1 MPSHNRFD
9 VYEGFRIQ
17 FKEGQTMNRLREQA
31 SAAHNVNE
39 SAADA
44 TRSAPE
50 LLHTLIDSSIILA
63 EAWNDVPKEMQR
75 QLQEIATPDSLLGK
89 LEQMGLITLFQG
101 ERIRAGSYS
110 SLVLGNYRVLRRLGS
125 GAGVVFVA
133 EHILMR
139 RKMALKVFAINPA
152 DTGSFVTRFL
162 REMRV
167 TAGLDHPH
175 IVAAFDAGM
184 CPGVH
189 RGDPDLYYFASELL
203 TGQDLEQFVYHSLP
217 TIGVACGLIYQ
228 ITGALDEAQRQ
239 QLVHRDIK
247 PTNIFVIEN
256 RQAKLLDFGLA
267 RHMRG
272 HDFTKP
278 EVENVVVGSLEY
290 MAPEQIFEPT
300 EVDIRTD
307 IFSLGAVLYFA
318 LTGRSPF
325 PVQGNL
331 MESMIRR
338 RDQQA
343 LSARE
348 HRPDLPFELDN
359 VLKRMLALRPEERFA
374 TPQAVMQA
382 LAPFLDN
389 EGFSRASSDKQAVE
403 LDFGV
408 GVRQGSSAARV
419 LIADHNPDQRRQF
432 ARALAAA
439 GLESLDA
446 ADTDGALAKLRS
458 EPIEAVLMSAQLP
471 GCASRAVVK
480 ALRDNPPCPNLKIIL
495 TSTIGSGE
503 EMAELLLAGADD
515 YLRLP
520 LSNVQLTARVKSALK
535 HKQAQDHQAELNQ
548 QLLDMN
554 TELERS
560 LGGRTTDLVQA
571 RNALV
576 LALARL
582 VEYRSL
588 EAHAHLSRMQRYCT
602 TLAQEATG
610 NESFANQIT
619 PEFLQT
625 LECCAPLH
633 DIGNVGLPDHVLLKA
648 GKLDEQ
654 ETRLMQSHTTIGA
667 ETLRHVAHKF
677 GNNVGFLAMA
687 FDIARHHHENYD
699 GTGYPD
705 HLAGNDI
712 PLAARIVAIADAYDS
727 LRARR
732 AQRPSL
738 THASSLQIMLSNSP
752 GKFDPI
758 LLGAFARCA
767 CQFERIFR
775 ELPDSITIE

>member
-1 MPSHNRFD
+1 
-9 VYEGFRIQ
+9 
-17 FKEGQTMNRLREQA
+17 MNPLREQA
-31 SAAHNVNE
+31 APAHNLNE
-39 SAADA
+39 NAADA
-44 TRSAPE
+44 DRCAPV
-50 LLHTLIDSSIILA
+50 LLHTLIDTSIILP

-75 QLQEIATPDSLLGK
+75 QLHEIATPDCLLGK
-89 LEQMGLITLFQG
+89 LQQMGLTTLYQG
-101 ERIRAGSYS
+101 ERIRAGTYS
-110 SLVLGNYRVLRRLGS
+110 SLVLGNYRVLGRLGS
-125 GAGVVFVA
+125 GAVSGVFEA

-139 RKMALKVFAINPA
+139 RKVALKVFAVNREE
-152 DTGSFVTRFL
+152 TSLFVTRFL

-167 TAGLDHPH
+167 VAGLDHPN

-184 CPGVH
+184 CPACH
-189 RGDPDLYYFASELL
+189 LGDPDLYYFATELL
-203 TGQDLEQFVYHSLP
+203 TGQDLEQFVHHSIP

-228 ITGALDEAQRQ
+228 IAGALDEAQRQ
-239 QLVHRDIK
+239 QLVHRGIK
-247 PTNIFVIEN
+247 PANIFVTEN
-256 RQAKLLDFGLA
+256 RQAKLLDFGLV
-267 RHMRG
+267 RHLLR

-278 EVENVVVGSLEY
+278 IAVVGALDY
-290 MAPEQIFEPT
+290 LAPEQVVDPT

-318 LTGRSPF
+318 LTGRNPF
-325 PVQGNL
+325 PVQGDL
-331 MESMIRR
+331 LESMIRR
-338 RDQQA
+338 RDQEA
-343 LSARE
+343 PCARQ
-348 HRPDLPFELDN
+348 HRPDLPPELDN
-359 VLKRMLALRPEERFA
+359 VLKRMLAPRPEDRLA
-374 TPQAVMQA
+374 TPQAVMHA
-382 LAPFLDN
+382 LAPFLENDVF
-389 EGFSRASSDKQAVE
+389 GRASADKQALE
-403 LDFGV
+403 PDFGV
-408 GVRQGSSAARV
+408 GVWHGSSAARV
-419 LIADHNPDQRRQF
+419 LIADHNPEQRRQF

-439 GLESLDA
+439 GLESLDV
-446 ADTDGALAKLRS
+446 ADAGSVLARLRS

-471 GCASRAVVK
+471 GSDCRAVVK

-495 TSTIGSGE
+495 TSTVGTGE
-503 EMAELLLAGADD
+503 EMAELLLSGADD

-535 HKQAQDHQAELNQ
+535 HKQAQDHQAELSQ

-588 EAHAHLSRMQRYCT
+588 EAHAHLTRMQRYCT
-602 TLAQEATG
+602 TLAQEAAC

-619 PEFLQT
+619 PKFLQT

-633 DIGNVGLPDHVLLKA
+633 DIGNAGLPDHVLLKA

-654 ETRLMQSHTTIGA
+654 ETRLMQSHTAIGA
-667 ETLRHVAHKF
+667 DTLRQVAHKF
-677 GNNVGFLAMA
+677 GNKVGFLAMA
-687 FDIARHHHENYD
+687 IDIARHHHENFD

-727 LRARR
+727 LRSRR

-738 THASSLQIMLSNSP
+738 THASSLQIMLANST